1 MYYFNFWYRK
11 ALRLCIGSLLSLIS
25 PCSTLSADVWKPA
38 DWPVL
43 KSYDAAHLSRI
54 ALPLGG
60 IGTGTV
66 SLSGRGELCDWESMN
81 VPARTFSTITNG
93 NDAPFFS
100 IYTRQGETVH
110 TTLLAG
116 PLSAN
121 DYEHYEGRP
130 VNHHGLPRFSSASFQ
145 GAYPMGQVLLQDD
158 DLPVSV
164 RIKAFNPL
172 IPGDAERSGLP
183 LAVLSY
189 EVTNKTDASM
199 EVAVCGSLRNFV
211 GRDGSNNTRNW
222 KGDVIPLG
230 AKKNRNT
237 FRQAHGLKGIYM
249 DSEGV
254 DTTSLAWGNLSLVT
268 AEEGEVTY
276 RTSSVRND
284 WGIIEVS
291 PTSVTLEVVRGTIS
305 LKTLTVGTK
314 SLRKKISLKEGQS
327 LSLPLRS
334 A

>member
-11 ALRLCIGSLLSLIS
+11 ALLLCIGSLLSLIS

-66 SLSGRGELCDWESMN
+66 SLSGRGELCDWEIMN

-172 IPGDAERSGLP
+172 ILGDAERSGLP

-199 EVAVCGSLRNFV
+199 EVAVCGSPRNFV

>member
-1 MYYFNFWYRK
+1 
-11 ALRLCIGSLLSLIS
+11 
-25 PCSTLSADVWKPA
+25 
-38 DWPVL
+38 
-43 KSYDAAHLSRI
+43 
-54 ALPLGG
+54 
-60 IGTGTV
+60 
-66 SLSGRGELCDWESMN
+66 
-81 VPARTFSTITNG
+81 
-93 NDAPFFS
+93 
-100 IYTRQGETVH
+100 
-110 TTLLAG
+110 
-116 PLSAN
+116 
-121 DYEHYEGRP
+121 
-130 VNHHGLPRFSSASFQ
+130 
-145 GAYPMGQVLLQDD
+145 
-158 DLPVSV
+158 
-164 RIKAFNPL
+164 
-172 IPGDAERSGLP
+172 
-183 LAVLSY
+183 
-189 EVTNKTDASM
+189 M

-237 FRQAHGLKGIYM
+237 FRQAHGLKGIYL